1 MRPALAVLAVLG
13 ALLAVAGCGE
23 KEDVT
28 TSGSGERLTVMLDYF
43 PNADH
48 APIYAA
54 IAADEFAK
62 AGLEVELRPPPT
74 PASPLSLLEAGK
86 VDLAISYEPQVLL
99 AQDKG
104 QDVVAVGALVQVPL
118 TSLISLPKQRI
129 RSPRDLAGK
138 TVGTAGIPYQTAFLD
153 TILERAGVPPD
164 RVARQN
170 LGDRLVP
177 GLLTERV
184 DAVLGA
190 FWNYEGVELEL
201 DRRNPTIQ
209 PVDKLGVPPYN
220 ELVLV
225 ARGSEVR
232 ERSSAVRRFLQ
243 ALSRGARALRA
254 NPKPG
259 IDALLRD
266 NPDLDRRLQT
276 ASVAATMKADAFF
289 PADPDEPWGFMD
301 PVAWQRFAAWMVDR
315 RLIDQMPNIREVQT
329 NGLLPGKGI

>member
-13 ALLAVAGCGE
+13 ALLALAGCGE

-74 PASPLSLLEAGK
+74 PASPLSLLEAEK

-153 TILERAGVPPD
+153 TILEAAGVPPD

-170 LGDRLVP
+170 LNDRLVP

-209 PVDKLGVPPYN
+209 RVDKLGVPPYN

-225 ARGSEVR
+225 ARGSDVR

-276 ASVAATMKADAFF
+276 ASVAATMKGDAFF